1 MLIQIAFQGVVAAR
15 LVICELHAYAELV
28 LATWADRHHPAE
40 EAKLVLVLGHVGQ
53 NDPDPDQYLMGGFGL
68 GAMGGDPLH
77 SGSVAEYL
85 QARQGNVSRDGR
97 DAAAILADYPDRV
110 LGLDAVERSFFF

>member
-1 MLIQIAFQGVVAAR
+1 MLIQIAFQGVIAAR
-15 LVICELHAYAELV
+15 LVIRELHAYAELV
-28 LATWADRHHPAE
+28 LATGRTATTRPKRPSLFWFSAMSGRMTRTLISTSWAA
-40 EAKLVLVLGHVGQ
+40 LVSAPWGV
-53 NDPDPDQYLMGGFGL
+53 M
-68 GAMGGDPLH
+68 PLH

-85 QARQGNVSRDGR
+85 QARQGNVSRYGR